1 MGNRFSAVI
10 LAAGESAR
18 LGYDKLSL
26 PLGTETILEHT
37 IAKFLI
43 DSVDEI
49 IIVTGR
55 FIPECRSSITSPKVQ
70 WLHNPDYTLGMSSSV
85 KKGIRRLGGSSD
97 AVFITPADIPLFRAA
112 TVQMMIAAFTPSK
125 IIIPAYKGKKGHP
138 VLLDIDL
145 ARQCL
150 RTQSDK
156 VLYDVIKKNQNAVEL
171 LPVKD
176 AGIAMDIDTAED
188 YEELKKYYAK
198 LLH

>member
-70 WLHNPDYTLGMSSSV
+70 WLHNPDYTLGMSSSI
-85 KKGIRRLGGSSD
+85 KKGVGRLGGSSD

>member
-10 LAAGESAR
+10 LAAGESTR

-97 AVFITPADIPLFRAA
+97 AVFITPADIPLFRASRA
-112 TVQMMIAAFTPSK
+112 LTGG
-125 IIIPAYKGKKGHP
+125 Y
-138 VLLDIDL
+138 
-145 ARQCL
+145 L
-150 RTQSDK
+150 RK
-156 VLYDVIKKNQNAVEL
+156 
-171 LPVKD
+171 
-176 AGIAMDIDTAED
+176 
-188 YEELKKYYAK
+188 
-198 LLH
+198 

>member
-10 LAAGESAR
+10 LAAGKSSR

-26 PLGTETILEHT
+26 PLGTQTILEHT
-37 IAKFLI
+37 IAKFLV

-49 IIVTGR
+49 IIVTGK
-55 FIPECRSSITSPKVQ
+55 FIPECRLSITSPKVQ
-70 WLHNPDYTLGMSSSV
+70 WLHNPDYTLGMSSSI
-85 KKGIRRLGGSSD
+85 KKGVGHLCGSTD

-112 TVQMMIAAFTPSK
+112 TVQMMIATFTPSK

-138 VLLDIDL
+138 VLLDTDL

-156 VLYDVIKKNQNAVEL
+156 VLYDVIKKNPNAVEL
-171 LPVKD
+171 LPVED

-198 LLH
+198 LLY